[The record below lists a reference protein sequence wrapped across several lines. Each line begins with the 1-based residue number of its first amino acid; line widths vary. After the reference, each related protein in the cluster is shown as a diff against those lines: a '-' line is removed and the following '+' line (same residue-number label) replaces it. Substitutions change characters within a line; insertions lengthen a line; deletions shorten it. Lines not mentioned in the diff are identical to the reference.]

1 MKAAM
6 YAIIKKDFRGV
17 ANNRRLFSA
26 LLIVPLVLTVIFP
39 SIFVITIYFVPD
51 DPAVT
56 KLMSLLPE
64 AVQMESMELTLSSMI
79 LNYILP
85 VFFLMIPITTASI
98 MAASAFV
105 GEKERHTLETLLYC
119 PLTLKQ
125 IFQAKVWASFL
136 LSMLVSVISFVAMF
150 LVIETQLARIGHR
163 LARLYQIMQENRR
176 RVDEERQ
183 ELQTLV
189 SDISHQVKTPVSNL
203 KMATDT
209 LLEKPMTKAER
220 TDFIRGIRSQTDKLD
235 FLFQALVKTSR
246 LETGVIQLDKK
257 PGRLFDTV
265 AQAMSGIVYAAE
277 KKEIVVSVDC
287 PENLTVFHDSKWTSE
302 ALFNLLD
309 NAVKYTPAGGKIAVS
324 VVLWEMYVEIK
335 VADTGKGISESNQ
348 AAIFRRFYREEEVHE
363 QQGVG
368 IGLYLAREIVTRQG
382 GYIKVVSEPGKGS
395 EFSIMLPTK

>member
-1 MKAAM
+1 MTFKNLSV
-6 YAIIKKDFRGV
+6 K
-17 ANNRRLFSA
+17 RLFGW
-26 LLIVPLVLTVIFP
+26 IVAGLFLSMTVI
-39 SIFVITIYFVPD
+39 
-51 DPAVT
+51 
-56 KLMSLLPE
+56 
-64 AVQMESMELTLSSMI
+64 TLS
-79 LNYILP
+79 L
-85 VFFLMIPITTASI
+85 FFITKQTAVLLTGGVLLLCALI
-98 MAASAFV
+98 WLFLLTQIFGKRLSAFTSV
-105 GEKERHTLETLLYC
+105 LCQTLDHMIEGNEAPLRPEDSET
-119 PLTLKQ
+119 
-125 IFQAKVWASFL
+125 
-136 LSMLVSVISFVAMF
+136 M
-150 LVIETQLARIGHR
+150 LARICYR
-163 LARLYQIMQENRR
+163 LSRLYQIMQENRR
-176 RVDEERQ
+176 KVDEERR
-183 ELQTLV
+183 ELQSLI

-203 KMATDT
+203 KMAADT
-209 LLEKPMTKAER
+209 LLEKPVSEAER
-220 TDFIRGIRSQTDKLD
+220 IDFIRGIFSQTDKLD
-235 FLFQALVKTSR
+235 FLFQVLVKTSR
-246 LETGVIQLDKK
+246 LETGVIQLEKK

-277 KKEIVVSVDC
+277 KKEITVSVDC
-287 PENLTVFHDSKWTSE
+287 SEDLTVSHDGKWTSE